1 MSAAAGLPLA
11 LTIGEPA
18 GIGPDLTLAVWRRR
32 VELDV
37 PAFYLIGDADFLRS
51 RARALGLDV
60 PLSAVTSAEAVA
72 AFRAALEVRTR
83 EAMPADWA
91 TTQNNLGT
99 ALQLLGERECY
110 SACNI
115 DPLAGGIGVQN

>member
-37 PAFYLIGDADFLRS
+37 PAFYLIGDADFLGS

-60 PLSAVTSAEAVA
+60 PFAIVAPEQAGAAFERALPVAPLGMAVTA
-72 AFRAALEVRTR
+72 APAPPGAPRRACGPSPPPRCRRA
-83 EAMPADWA
+83 WS
-91 TTQNNLGT
+91 G
-99 ALQLLGERECY
+99 
-110 SACNI
+110 
-115 DPLAGGIGVQN
+115 